1 MHFCYETINFAKA
14 IKADTD
20 NQLLMIPPPP
30 LPTQNTKV
38 KKGAVKK
45 LSFFYSPFSAF
56 KTICKRVSYNHR
68 QNSKTTNTNLNF
80 NYFDN
85 AVFTMV

>member
-45 LSFFYSPFSAF
+45 LSFFLQPFFSF
-56 KTICKRVSYNHR
+56 
-68 QNSKTTNTNLNF
+68 
-80 NYFDN
+80 
-85 AVFTMV
+85 